1 MQQDLKSKAFNG
13 VLWKGF
19 ERIGL
24 NLLNLVLPI
33 YLARI
38 LLPKDFGV
46 ISIMLVFIDISNT
59 LVNNGLC
66 TAIIQKKDSDEI
78 DKSTVFWI
86 QVFIAVFLYLVLFF
100 SSPLIADIYNSPE
113 IKSMLRVM
121 SLSIIIGSFAA
132 MQTTELN
139 RTLQFKKSFIA
150 NLLATIVYGSVGIA
164 LGKLGFGAWSLVYA
178 NVLNKLT
185 LCLTLSIAIRWKPL
199 FKMSYQKFKN
209 LFSYSWKLTVG
220 WLIGTLHQNIYTMVI
235 GKVFDKTTL
244 GYYSKSQVF
253 PNLFSRTST
262 EVLTSAIFSTISK
275 VQDSMDEV
283 KKVTRKLM
291 AVSSFIIL
299 PIMAGLS
306 ATADKMVPVIL
317 TAKWLPIVP
326 LLRIFCIPFAINV
339 INNANMQ
346 PYNAIGRSDIFMKF
360 EIIKRSFSVV
370 LLIIVSFFNNIRLV
384 ACVVAFMGFVS
395 LIMNLIANKRVLKYK
410 ISEQV
415 VDILPNLIISVVMA
429 LCVYSIG
436 VFSLLSNF
444 VTLIIQVL
452 VGGLVYILISAMF
465 KTVGFTFLFSFV
477 KQKLKKS
484 NFYKS

>member
-66 TAIIQKKDSDEI
+66 NAIIQKKDSDEI

-86 QVFIAVFLYLVLFF
+86 QVFIAVFLYLILFF
-100 SSPLIADIYNSPE
+100 TSPLIADIYNSPE
-113 IKSMLRVM
+113 IESMLRVM
-121 SLSIIIGSFAA
+121 SLSIVIGSFAA

-150 NLLATIVYGSVGIA
+150 NLLATIVYGSVGII
-164 LGKLGFGAWSLVYA
+164 LGKFGFGAWSLVYA

-185 LCLTLSIAIRWKPL
+185 LCVTLSIAIRWKPL

-253 PNLFSRTST
+253 PNLFSKTST
-262 EVLTSAIFSTISK
+262 EVLNSAIFSAISK
-275 VQDSMDEV
+275 VQDSMEEV

-291 AVSSFIIL
+291 AVSSFVIL
-299 PIMAGLS
+299 PIMAGLC
-306 ATADKMVPVIL
+306 ATADKLVPFVL
-317 TAKWLPIVP
+317 TAKWMPIVP

-339 INNANMQ
+339 VNNANMQ

-360 EIIKRSFSVV
+360 EMIKRTISVV
-370 LLIIVSFFNNIRLV
+370 LLILVSFFGNIKLV

-395 LIMNLIANKRVLKYK
+395 LTMNLIANKRILKYK
-410 ISEQV
+410 VSEQIA
-415 VDILPNLIISVVMA
+415 DILPNFIISVIMF
-429 LCVYSIG
+429 LCVYGIG
-436 VFSLLSNF
+436 IVCPLSNF
-444 VTLIIQVL
+444 VTLVIQVA
-452 VGGLVYILISAMF
+452 VGGLVYALLSALF

-477 KQKLKKS
+477 KQKLKK
-484 NFYKS
+484 N